1 MSNEKIK
8 ILPEQQQKISN
19 MLQSQGISETEID
32 QIINGD
38 YEGYTTGEDL
48 ESSFSG
54 LKKHGDVL
62 EKLSDGYTMEEL
74 QSQGVSTQKIQAFN
88 EMLQSKNLTVANA
101 KAIYQ
106 YSLGSNMI
114 LGVKRGT
121 SKETIQDQIMLDLEK
136 SLQTRGVSQTDID
149 KMKQFVKSADYEST
163 LHSNYDIA
171 NDYMEQMGIQQN
183 SRVSVRSAM
192 QSMDRCTH
200 IDETI
205 ASLDEGLGS
214 THLDKSMKLYRAVKS
229 SYLEK
234 GLKEGEDL
242 SSLVGKSISN
252 KGQTS
257 TSPLYD
263 SSFASLDEYDT
274 VFEIYAPKGS
284 RGSYIAELSAYD
296 KTEQEVLLN
305 PNDLYITDVQTGV
318 VDKNGR
324 TKNVLQALCLS
335 KDRECYKEVEQQ
347 KNEQPSKGYE
357 QTMKRGQSQSQTYEQ
372 DMNQEQLSSIN
383 SANLP
388 ARQNIF
394 SKMFSNV
401 RAKFAKLKV
410 QSQDM
415 DSSYEKSKAS
425 SSQSEEKKSWELEP
439 EEKARIQKETA
450 EIAKRQREQEE
461 KQSQQNMQNQ
471 SDTQMIQGQVTQQP
485 MMDMGGMEL

>member
-1 MSNEKIK
+1 
-8 ILPEQQQKISN
+8 
-19 MLQSQGISETEID
+19 
-32 QIINGD
+32 
-38 YEGYTTGEDL
+38 
-48 ESSFSG
+48 
-54 LKKHGDVL
+54 
-62 EKLSDGYTMEEL
+62 
-74 QSQGVSTQKIQAFN
+74 
-88 EMLQSKNLTVANA
+88 
-101 KAIYQ
+101 
-106 YSLGSNMI
+106 
-114 LGVKRGT
+114 
-121 SKETIQDQIMLDLEK
+121 MLDLEK

>member
-48 ESSFSG
+48 ESSFGG
-54 LKKHGDVL
+54 LKKHGNVL

-88 EMLQSKNLTVANA
+88 EMLQSKNLTVDNA

-106 YSLGSNMI
+106 YSIGSNMI

-318 VDKNGR
+318 VDKN
-324 TKNVLQALCLS
+324 VLQALCLS

-450 EIAKRQREQEE
+450 EIAKRQRGQEE

-471 SDTQMIQGQVTQQP
+471 SDTQMIQGQVTQHP